1 MQANIMSLQSKL
13 DKANARV
20 KELEGDLEGRTE
32 CKKEGKTETADESS
46 GKNSFYSILHLYYFM
61 IIASAYY
68 TPEQLSGYYDQLI
81 SAGYMTKEQAQI
93 ALDQVFPLFIKYIQV
108 AL

>member
-32 CKKEGKTETADESS
+32 GKKEGKTETADESS
-46 GKNSFYSILHLYYFM
+46 GKNSFYSILHNTILLLQQVLITHPSNFLVIM
-61 IIASAYY
+61 IN
-68 TPEQLSGYYDQLI
+68 
-81 SAGYMTKEQAQI
+81 
-93 ALDQVFPLFIKYIQV
+93 
-108 AL
+108 